1 MVLAIALNFC
11 LLHAIGLGAVDAA
24 VGLRSCGCAFASRI
38 GALSL
43 TLSIHLFTSRR
54 AESSQEAYARQ
65 RPHPLDGKAI
75 KDRFGFDQF
84 QKSPSAKGFDETT
97 VNESPCLTSFCVR
110 LRVSNVNGTQNC
122 AYSLPLR

>member
-1 MVLAIALNFC
+1 MIRSRKAESAFFLHRTCSVERAGMVLAIALNFC

-24 VGLRSCGCAFASRI
+24 VSLRSCDCAFASRI

-65 RPHPLDGKAI
+65 RPHPHW
-75 KDRFGFDQF
+75 
-84 QKSPSAKGFDETT
+84 T
-97 VNESPCLTSFCVR
+97 ESR
-110 LRVSNVNGTQNC
+110 
-122 AYSLPLR
+122 